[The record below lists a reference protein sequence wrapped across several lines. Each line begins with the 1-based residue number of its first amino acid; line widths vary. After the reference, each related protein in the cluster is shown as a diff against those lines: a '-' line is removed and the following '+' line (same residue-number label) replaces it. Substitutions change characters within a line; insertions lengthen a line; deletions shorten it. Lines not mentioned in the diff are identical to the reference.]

1 VLGTS
6 ELPSCREGGPAD
18 QIDGSAVRLVAAP
31 RGLAELRHVMQL
43 AEDRGLVVLPRGSG
57 SKSSW
62 LELPPVIDIVLD
74 MSHFAKRVYDPETTS
89 VSVGAGVLLASVQ
102 DELAREGRRVGLDSP
117 STRATVGGVVVT
129 AEIGPMTHHF
139 GQPAGQVCDA
149 TVILPDGTVTGLAD
163 RATLLGGG
171 VFDLRWAY
179 PGWPCP
185 VSVVAELD
193 LLTHP
198 LPEAQCWLTIP
209 VSQPVHVTE
218 VRDEIMA
225 CDPAVVAIELDVP
238 GMRRGAVAPHERF
251 ATGALSVLMEGSREE
266 VLDRARTL
274 VRALDHRPIHESGE
288 PPVWWGHYP
297 FRLGEVAVRLQTFDD
312 GLHLLCYALAD
323 ALGAPVPVRGSVCG
337 GVGWAALPGDLP
349 PTRLV
354 SVLEAVRGV
363 LLARG
368 GTAVVQ
374 AAPLHLRDV
383 VAPYRNP

>member
-1 VLGTS
+1 MLGTS
-6 ELPSCREGGPAD
+6 ELPSCREGGLAD
-18 QIDGSAVRLVAAP
+18 QIDGSTVRLVAAP

-57 SKSSW
+57 SKLSW
-62 LELPPVIDIVLD
+62 LELPPVVDILID
-74 MSHFAKRVYDPETTS
+74 MSGLAKHVYNPETTS
-89 VSVGAGVLLASVQ
+89 VTVGAGVMLASVQ
-102 DELAREGRRVGLDSP
+102 DELAREGRRLGLDSP
-117 STRATVGGVVVT
+117 SIRATTGGVVVT
-129 AEIGPMTHHF
+129 AEMGPMSHHF

-179 PGWPCP
+179 PGWPNP
-185 VSVVAELD
+185 ASIVAELD

-218 VRDEIMA
+218 VRDEIMT
-225 CDPAVVAIELDVP
+225 CDPAIAAIELDVP
-238 GMRRGAVAPHERF
+238 GMRRGAVAPNERF
-251 ATGALSVLMEGSREE
+251 ATGSLSVLLEGTREE
-266 VLDRARTL
+266 ILDRARTL

-288 PPVWWGHYP
+288 PPVWWGRYP

-323 ALGAPVPVRGSVCG
+323 ALGAPVPVRGSICG
-337 GVGWAALPGDLP
+337 GVGWAALPADLP
-349 PTRLV
+349 PMRLV
-354 SVLEAVRGV
+354 TVIEAVRGV

-374 AAPLHLRDV
+374 AAPVHLREI